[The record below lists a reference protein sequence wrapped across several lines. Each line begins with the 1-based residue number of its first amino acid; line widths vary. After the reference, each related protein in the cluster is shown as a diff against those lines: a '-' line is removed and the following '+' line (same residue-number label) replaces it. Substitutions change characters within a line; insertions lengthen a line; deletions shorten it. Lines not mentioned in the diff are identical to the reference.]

1 MVEKK
6 ALFAYP
12 AGTPVASLPKQ
23 GDTVVKHRGIDY
35 LASQQTKFNA
45 AFETALQDALA
56 CTAIRDGEL
65 VLSFEVEAGIFAGD
79 PLGQS
84 IPSIYWYYLVDRLKG
99 EIALLRYRNGDPSD
113 KLYGCIDEE
122 GTE

>member
-1 MVEKK
+1 MYH
-6 ALFAYP
+6 LH
-12 AGTPVASLPKQ
+12 
-23 GDTVVKHRGIDY
+23 VVI
-35 LASQQTKFNA
+35 
-45 AFETALQDALA
+45 
-56 CTAIRDGEL
+56 
-65 VLSFEVEAGIFAGD
+65 D

-99 EIALLRYRNGDPSD
+99 EIAPLRYRNGDPDD